1 MDPRT
6 GQEPVKVVGVVL
18 GIGLALLILASFS
31 YTFIRWYR
39 RGHCQRREYGRGQ
52 GRGGDRRMGDRA
64 GGLRAQ
70 GCRAWGVGTTGDGNP
85 WCRGS
90 GPSWEHSEVRR
101 RCTAMSWCCPA
112 ACPAC
117 PHPATHGKAKVGSRQ
132 HMALTPLPPLPHASP
147 GPDFVFN
154 LYHSRRLGSVALEL
168 VPPFSISGSLGT
180 SGSGYE
186 PFHNQ
191 RP

>member
-39 RGHCQRREYGRGQ
+39 RGHCQRR
-52 GRGGDRRMGDRA
+52 
-64 GGLRAQ
+64 
-70 GCRAWGVGTTGDGNP
+70 
-85 WCRGS
+85 
-90 GPSWEHSEVRR
+90 
-101 RCTAMSWCCPA
+101 
-112 ACPAC
+112 
-117 PHPATHGKAKVGSRQ
+117 
-132 HMALTPLPPLPHASP
+132 
-147 GPDFVFN
+147 PDFVFN